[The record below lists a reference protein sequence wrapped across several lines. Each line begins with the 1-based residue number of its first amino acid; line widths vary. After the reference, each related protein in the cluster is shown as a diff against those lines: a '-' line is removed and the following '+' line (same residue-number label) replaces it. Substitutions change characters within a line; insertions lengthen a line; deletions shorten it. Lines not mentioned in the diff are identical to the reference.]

1 MQPVALG
8 SRLVFRLAPPKKG
21 RRCSMNPLPPLEKIP
36 AEIAAV
42 SDYERF
48 ARERMSAGA
57 WSYFSG
63 GAADEIT
70 LRANRSAFD
79 QLKLKN
85 RLLVDFS
92 SGGNTRCEILGNK
105 LDHPILLA
113 PIAYQRMAHPD
124 GELAAAL
131 AGAATNTP
139 FIVSTHASVSF
150 ADIAR
155 AQADAG
161 TGAGTKGEAAKASG
175 LWFQLYFQ
183 PERAMTLD
191 LVRHAE
197 AVGYRAIVVTAD
209 APVSSIRNREQRAQF
224 ALPGGI
230 ESVNTREF
238 PTTVAQGLDPS
249 ALCGGLLR
257 AQPTWK
263 DIEWLRGETRLP
275 IWLKGVLTAEDAE
288 RAVASGL
295 NGVIVSNHG
304 GRTLDTL
311 PATIE
316 ALPRVAAA
324 VKRRVPILLDGGVQ
338 RGTDVL
344 KAVAFG
350 AQGVL
355 IGRAYLYALAAA
367 GAVGVAHVIN
377 ILRTELEVAMALTGC
392 ATLSEVDR
400 RVLWD

>member
-1 MQPVALG
+1 
-8 SRLVFRLAPPKKG
+8 
-21 RRCSMNPLPPLEKIP
+21 MNPLPPLEKIP
-36 AEIAAV
+36 PEIAAV

-48 ARERMSAGA
+48 ARERMSTGA

-79 QLKLKN
+79 QLKLRN
-85 RLLVDFS
+85 RLLADFS
-92 SGGNTRCEILGNK
+92 GEGNTRCEILGEK
-105 LDHPILLA
+105 LEHPILLA

-124 GELAAAL
+124 GELATAL
-131 AGAATNTP
+131 ASVATKTP
-139 FIVSTHASVSF
+139 FIVSTHASASF

-155 AQADAG
+155 AG
-161 TGAGTKGEAAKASG
+161 SGAGANATVKAGAGKPSG

-183 PERAMTLD
+183 PDRSMTLE
-191 LVRHAE
+191 LARRAE
-197 AVGYRAIVVTAD
+197 AAGGRAIVVTAD

-224 ALPGGI
+224 ALPAGI

-238 PTTVAQGLDPS
+238 PAIAAQGLDPS

-263 DIEWLRGETRLP
+263 DVEWLRGETRLP

-288 RAVASGL
+288 RAIATGL
-295 NGVIVSNHG
+295 NGMIVSNHG

-311 PATIE
+311 PAAIE

-324 VKRRVPILLDGGVQ
+324 VNGRVPILLDGGVR

-344 KAVAFG
+344 KAVALG

-377 ILRTELEVAMALTGC
+377 MLRTELEVAMALTGC
-392 ATLSEVDR
+392 ARLSEVDR
-400 RVLWD
+400 RVLWE